1 MTKIMFVCHGN
12 ICRSPMAEFVFKTL
26 AEEKGVSDRF
36 SVSSSATSDDEIIG
50 GVGNPVYPPAV
61 RELAKHG
68 ISCEGKRAVRL
79 RREDY
84 GKYDLFICMDN
95 QNLRN
100 IMRIF
105 GSDPENKVRRLL
117 DYTESGGEV
126 ADPWYTRRFD
136 TAFDDIYRGCKTL
149 LNSLLQKL

>member
-12 ICRSPMAEFVFKTL
+12 ICRSPMAEFVFKSL

-36 SVSSSATSDDEIIG
+36 PVASSATSDDEVIG

-95 QNLRN
+95 LNLRN
-100 IMRIF
+100 IMKIF

-136 TAFDDIYRGCKTL
+136 TAFDDIYRGCKAL
-149 LNSLLQKL
+149 LDSLLQKL